1 MMDIFEI
8 VNKIGNIL
16 YTILPI
22 ILICYLY
29 YSKKVISKYV
39 RRADEILRRIES
51 LESNQQDILKYLQNK
66 ENYKTLDL

>member
-1 MMDIFEI
+1 MDIFEI

-66 ENYKTLDL
+66 ENYKTPDL

>member
-1 MMDIFEI
+1 MDIFEI